1 MNEFKLAAEGFATI
15 KEQSILSSLINVEIN
30 SSDPESYCTDLSQVF
45 YQELFQSMILYYQ
58 LFDEMKENT
67 EIITGLLLQWIQSQM
82 SVYVQ
87 MLIRCIFFTVND
99 QITVLLVHL
108 KDANNYSRILDT
120 SNSQQTTNA
129 NTSTS
134 NVNPF
139 AEGGQQPPQTTGD
152 SNTPGFAKRKTLF
165 RAESTIMTKSKRTLD
180 ESVENMEEPQQPPP
194 PQLSRPS
201 NSMLLLR
208 SVNFFFILIYHL
220 IFDWLS
226 LVDSWKRI

>member
-15 KEQSILSSLINVEIN
+15 KEQSILSTLINVEIN

-120 SNSQQTTNA
+120 SNPQQITNA
-129 NTSTS
+129 NVSTI
-134 NVNPF
+134 NINPF
-139 AEGGQQPPQTTGD
+139 AEGGQQPPQPTGD
-152 SNTPGFAKRKTLF
+152 SNAAGFAKRKTLF
-165 RAESTIMTKSKRTLD
+165 RAESTIMTKSKQNLD
-180 ESVENMEEPQQPPP
+180 ESVENMEESQQPPPP

-208 SVNFFFILIYHL
+208 SVNWFI
-220 IFDWLS
+220 FVS
-226 LVDSWKRI
+226 FS